1 MFQNAPIIEARSIC
15 KVFSGVTALDDVT
28 ISVGAG
34 EVLCLLGDNGAGKS
48 TLIKILSGVYSP
60 TAGEMLIDGKVLR
73 FAEPRDARAT
83 GIATVHQQG
92 GTVPLMS
99 IARNFFLGAELT
111 KGRGLLRRLDIERM
125 NQIALE
131 QIQGLGVR
139 RVTNSER
146 PIGTLS
152 GGQRQAV
159 AICRATYFGA
169 RLLILDEPTSA
180 LGVREASTVLELIA
194 QVRSRG
200 VGVIL
205 ITHNAHHAITIGDH
219 FAVLSHGR
227 VLASFGRGEK
237 SASDI
242 IELMA
247 GGADLRS
254 LSADVEEIGAAADR

>member
-1 MFQNAPIIEARSIC
+1 MSQKALIIEARGVS
-15 KVFSGVTALDDVT
+15 KEFSGVTALNDVS
-28 ISVGAG
+28 IGVGPG

-48 TLIKILSGVYSP
+48 TLIKVLSGVHSP
-60 TAGEMLIDGKVLR
+60 TSGEILIDGKALR
-73 FAEPRDARAT
+73 FAEPRDARAA
-83 GIATVHQQG
+83 GIATVHQYG

-111 KGRGLLRRLDIERM
+111 KGRGPFRRLDIDRM
-125 NQIALE
+125 NRIALE
-131 QIQGLGVR
+131 QVQGLGVR
-139 RVTNSER
+139 RVTDPER

-180 LGVREASTVLELIA
+180 LGVREASTVLRLIA

-205 ITHNAHHAITIGDH
+205 VTHNAHHAISIGDH
-219 FAVLSHGR
+219 FAVLSQGR
-227 VLASFGRGEK
+227 VLASFGRGE
-237 SASDI
+237 
-242 IELMA
+242 
-247 GGADLRS
+247 
-254 LSADVEEIGAAADR
+254 

>member
-1 MFQNAPIIEARSIC
+1 MSHRALIEARRVS
-15 KVFSGVTALDDVT
+15 KEFSGITALKDVS
-28 ISVGAG
+28 IGVGPG

-48 TLIKILSGVYSP
+48 TLIKVLSGVHSP
-60 TAGEMLIDGKVLR
+60 TSGEILFDGEPLR
-73 FAEPRDARAT
+73 FAEPRAARAA

-111 KGRGLLRRLDIERM
+111 KGRGPFRRLDIDRM
-125 NQIALE
+125 NRIALE
-131 QIQGLGVR
+131 QVQELGVR
-139 RVTNSER
+139 RLTDPER

-169 RLLILDEPTSA
+169 RLLILDEPASA
-180 LGVREASTVLELIA
+180 LGVREASTVLRLIA

-205 ITHNAHHAITIGDH
+205 VTHNAHHAISIGDH
-219 FAVLSHGR
+219 FAVLRQGE

-237 SASDI
+237 SASEI

-247 GGADLRS
+247 GGAEFSS
-254 LSADVEEIGAAADR
+254 LSVEVEAIGAATDR